1 MESYGNDGRSRSLP
15 LASSIH
21 LHYLYSVDDL
31 SSFSLAYS
39 FGVLT
44 HRDLGHRTYRSG
56 CALSI
61 LHVKNWKIGPKKCF
75 LFVFLFLQMC
85 PWWLLAAEAW
95 WKSTEVCVLLPW
107 LLRVAWMSCL
117 GVVHVPLTSVNT
129 GAETQAE
136 SSLPLMLLLL
146 WPPPVSGS
154 ACALET
160 QRRTDTEGREG
171 AISDRRVASPEPG
184 LQKKKKFE

>member
-1 MESYGNDGRSRSLP
+1 
-15 LASSIH
+15 
-21 LHYLYSVDDL
+21 
-31 SSFSLAYS
+31 
-39 FGVLT
+39 
-44 HRDLGHRTYRSG
+44 
-56 CALSI
+56 
-61 LHVKNWKIGPKKCF
+61 
-75 LFVFLFLQMC
+75 MC

-184 LQKKKKFE
+184 LQKKNLNKQELDAVARRRRLCSGPWKALVSPAQTHHLLTERAAGGHADNSLEWLLTRMVKCY